1 MEDYLLDEQLLKDI
15 QEATSSPK
23 PYQPKTKQLFQRPPL
38 STPPTNTT
46 PPNNNNN
53 PPPIHKPPQFPSTTT
68 NPRQFTITN
77 TTLNDLE
84 EEQPSTPSFKTNQN
98 IFSFQ
103 THPNPHLHPYPP
115 QPSSIPH
122 PKSYTDLE
130 HAFQLLSTQFEKITA
145 NYQSLTITHKN
156 LKSSY
161 DTLCKEHSLL
171 SKQTDQLSKDK
182 LTLETQL
189 TELKAYNRKVETRL
203 VAGVKNQN
211 IIEINNKLRCE
222 NEKLQN
228 SINHLQTT
236 ITSLLSQL
244 KTKDEQISHLN
255 ITLTT
260 KADALHVPPDNLYR
274 ISLLETEQKAL
285 NEKLQSLTHQ
295 NQHLTS
301 IISNN
306 ETTNQEIKYANK
318 HLTELIVVKEKNIT
332 QLSNENETLKIT
344 IGSLRSEVNELK
356 TKCGDYT
363 YIQEQNV
370 EMKKLISHL
379 EEKANTNTNAVGVV
393 DSNIENENNELRST
407 IKQIQKDNSDMNY
420 KYKQLEQRYVY
431 ECNENQKHQKIITDI
446 TNHLSIKTDECL
458 VRSNN
463 TLISDI
469 INAITNAKNK
479 NITLINSIKHK
490 LNLN

>member
-23 PYQPKTKQLFQRPPL
+23 PYQPKTKQLFQRPPT
-38 STPPTNTT
+38 STPPTNTAPT
-46 PPNNNNN
+46 HNNNNHTN
-53 PPPIHKPPQFPSTTT
+53 PPLNHKHPQFPS

-77 TTLNDLE
+77 TNLNDLE

-103 THPNPHLHPYPP
+103 THPNNHNHPYPP
-115 QPSSIPH
+115 QP
-122 PKSYTDLE
+122 KSYSELE
-130 HAFQLLSTQFEKITA
+130 HAFQCLSTQFEKITA

-171 SKQTDQLSKDK
+171 SKQMDQLSKDK

-228 SINHLQTT
+228 NINHLQTT

-301 IISNN
+301 IINNN

-370 EMKKLISHL
+370 EMKKLISQL
-379 EEKANTNTNAVGVV
+379 EEKANTNANAVGV